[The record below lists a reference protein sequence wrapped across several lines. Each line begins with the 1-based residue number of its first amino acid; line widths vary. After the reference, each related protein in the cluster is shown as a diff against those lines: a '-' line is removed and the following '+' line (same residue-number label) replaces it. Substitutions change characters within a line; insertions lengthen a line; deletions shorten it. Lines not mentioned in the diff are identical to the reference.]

1 MISIA
6 IEAKSI
12 DELISQVRSI
22 ANDLERIN
30 RIEEHTEEPVAAKPE
45 SDEEQTAPVEQKE
58 EPAPAST
65 IKPEDVRRAL
75 NKLRSMLNEKAPGA
89 GTAKIKELFTHL
101 GVTSF
106 SEIDAEDYDRLMDM
120 TAIAIKEAQNA
131 AD

>member
-6 IEAKSI
+6 VEAKSVADLI
-12 DELISQVRSI
+12 EQLRGVTEELTHI
-22 ANDLERIN
+22 AAADPDKG
-30 RIEEHTEEPVAAKPE
+30 EEPVKPQEPQEPQEQKPE
-45 SDEEQTAPVEQKE
+45 ETKP
-58 EPAPAST
+58 EPG

-75 NKLRSMLNEKAPGA
+75 NKLRSMLNEKAPGS

-120 TAIAIKEAQNA
+120 TAIAIKEAQDA
-131 AD
+131 AS

>member
-6 IEAKSI
+6 IEAKSVADLI
-12 DELISQVRSI
+12 EQLRGVTEELTRI
-22 ANDLERIN
+22 AAADPDNS
-30 RIEEHTEEPVAAKPE
+30 EEHEEHAEPEKPQTQKPE
-45 SDEEQTAPVEQKE
+45 ETKPK
-58 EPAPAST
+58 PG

-75 NKLRSMLNEKAPGA
+75 NKLRSMLNEKAHGA

-120 TAIAIKEAQNA
+120 TAVAIKEAQDA
-131 AD
+131 AS

>member
-6 IEAKSI
+6 VEAKSVADLI
-12 DELISQVRSI
+12 EQLRGVTDELTHN
-22 ANDLERIN
+22 AAADPDKG
-30 RIEEHTEEPVAAKPE
+30 EEPVKPE
-45 SDEEQTAPVEQKE
+45 EPQTQKPEETKP
-58 EPAPAST
+58 EPG

-75 NKLRSMLNEKAPGA
+75 NKLRSMLNEKAPGS

-120 TAIAIKEAQNA
+120 TAIAIKEAQDA
-131 AD
+131 AS

>member
-6 IEAKSI
+6 VEAKSVADLI
-12 DELISQVRSI
+12 EQLRGVTDELTSFAS
-22 ANDLERIN
+22 ANPDKR
-30 RIEEHTEEPVAAKPE
+30 EEPVKPQEPQAQKPE
-45 SDEEQTAPVEQKE
+45 ETKP
-58 EPAPAST
+58 EPG

-120 TAIAIKEAQNA
+120 TAIAIKEAQDA
-131 AD
+131 AS

>member
-6 IEAKSI
+6 LEAKSVADLI
-12 DELISQVRSI
+12 EQLRGVTEELTNTAS
-22 ANDLERIN
+22 ADPDNN
-30 RIEEHTEEPVAAKPE
+30 EEPVKPQEPQTQNPEETKPE
-45 SDEEQTAPVEQKE
+45 PG
-58 EPAPAST
+58 

-75 NKLRSMLNEKAPGA
+75 NKLRSMLNEKAPGS

-120 TAIAIKEAQNA
+120 TAIAIKEAQDA
-131 AD
+131 AS

>member
-6 IEAKSI
+6 VEAKSVADLI
-12 DELISQVRSI
+12 EQLRGVTDELTHI
-22 ANDLERIN
+22 AAADPDNG
-30 RIEEHTEEPVAAKPE
+30 EEPVKPQEQKPE
-45 SDEEQTAPVEQKE
+45 ETKP
-58 EPAPAST
+58 EPG

-75 NKLRSMLNEKAPGA
+75 NKLRSMLNEKAPGS

-120 TAIAIKEAQNA
+120 TAIAIKEAQDA
-131 AD
+131 TS

>member
-6 IEAKSI
+6 LEAKSVADLI
-12 DELISQVRSI
+12 EQLRGVTEELTHTASADPDNS
-22 ANDLERIN
+22 EEP
-30 RIEEHTEEPVAAKPE
+30 EEHAEPEKPQTQKPEEPKTE
-45 SDEEQTAPVEQKE
+45 TG
-58 EPAPAST
+58 

-106 SEIDAEDYDRLMDM
+106 SEIDAEDYDRLMGM
-120 TAIAIKEAQNA
+120 TAIAIKEAQDA
-131 AD
+131 AS